1 MAMEI
6 CNDSRRVLLNLY
18 NEVANNENSYC
29 LVIKIKMKEFA
40 EKLNMSYK
48 HLNLCLWYLNDSG
61 YIKCDAAYSR
71 EENTN
76 NEVVLKPSAIR
87 LIEKSSF

>member
-1 MAMEI
+1 MEI
-6 CNDSRRVLLNLY
+6 CKDSKKVLIALY
-18 NEVANNENSYC
+18 NEIANNENSYC

-48 HLNLCLWYLNDSG
+48 HLNLCLWYLNASE
-61 YIKCDAAYSR
+61 YIKCDAAYNKDEDSS
-71 EENTN
+71 

-87 LIEKSSF
+87 LMEKSSF